1 MTAKGKSRKASKN
14 TLAILGFLFVLF
26 PLVFWVSVLLKF
38 GLGVDLIFN
47 IWNLFYEDYMEFFL
61 LLLPIP
67 AFFFGLAAWRRGKR
81 RHTGR
86 TAINAVTVLGSI
98 ASIIFWILAEQR
110 PG

>member
-1 MTAKGKSRKASKN
+1 MAPKGNSRKTSKN
-14 TLAILGFLFVLF
+14 TLALLAFLLILF
-26 PLVFWVSVLLKF
+26 PLVFWISVGLKF

-67 AFFFGLAAWRRGKR
+67 AFFFGLAAWWRGKR
-81 RHTGR
+81 RHTDR
-86 TAINAVTVLGSI
+86 ISLSAVTVLGSI
-98 ASIIFWILAEQR
+98 ASIIFWILAAQR

>member
-1 MTAKGKSRKASKN
+1 MTAKRSLRKTSKN
-14 TLAILGFLFVLF
+14 TLAAFAFLLILF
-26 PLVFWVSVLLKF
+26 PLVFWISVGLKF
-38 GLGVDLIFN
+38 GLGVDLVFN

-67 AFFFGLAAWRRGKR
+67 AFLFGLAAWRRGAR

-86 TAINAVTVLGSI
+86 TGLSALTVLSSI
-98 ASIIFWILAEQR
+98 ASIVFWLLATQR